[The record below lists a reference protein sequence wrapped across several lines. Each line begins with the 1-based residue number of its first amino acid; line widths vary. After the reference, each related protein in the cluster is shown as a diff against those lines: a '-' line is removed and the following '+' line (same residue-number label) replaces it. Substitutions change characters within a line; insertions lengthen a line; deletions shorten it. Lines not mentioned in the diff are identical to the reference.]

1 MHSTELQLLIDCSFS
16 GSRGTDA
23 NALPYIKEEFDSAS
37 EFEGA
42 VAEKFSS
49 VRVFLTNPSRWLPGV
64 KALGS
69 WIKQYLREANVVRKE
84 LNFPAHSR
92 VLKLTLMA
100 LIGTAVMMGL
110 VSLIDY
116 VCFKLLAEPYLKRL
130 STLKVG

>member
-1 MHSTELQLLIDCSFS
+1 M
-16 GSRGTDA
+16 
-23 NALPYIKEEFDSAS
+23 
-37 EFEGA
+37 
-42 VAEKFSS
+42 AEKLGS
-49 VRVFLTNPSRWLPGV
+49 VRVFLTSPSRWLPGV

-69 WIKQYLREANVVRKE
+69 WIKQYLREANAVRKE

-92 VLKLTLMA
+92 VLKLTIMA
-100 LIGTAVMMGL
+100 LIGTAIMMGL